1 MKPKTMILMIVA
13 VTCGLGASYMTSR
26 LLAERGNA
34 PDETEKVSVLVAR
47 KSLEMGSILKNPNEL
62 FEEKQF
68 TRGEEPKNGLV
79 DPTLLKGRQLKRPL
93 RAGDY
98 ISEDDLFEK
107 GKSGISGMLPEG
119 HLAVGIKVT
128 PDSVAGGFASLPHS
142 KVDIFSTVR
151 RGDDKSSYSMLL
163 LEDVLVLAADG
174 SEVRDADNKAKLATV
189 VTVAL
194 RPDDVAKVRLAE
206 QFGPITLALRGFGAK
221 KLDHVVKQTLENI
234 VTGSF
239 QRENI
244 LETPDTDPAAP
255 PVVSPL
261 PVVPNP
267 KAETI
272 AIEQKDPRAGY
283 KIVRTRIE
291 NGTQTEFWDYTF
303 NEKGEVV
310 ECRQVIG
317 GIESGTASGIAPPRI
332 QPPASTNPKE

>member
-1 MKPKTMILMIVA
+1 MKPKTMILMVVA
-13 VTCGLGASYMTSR
+13 IGCGLAASYMTSR
-26 LLAERGNA
+26 LLAERGNQS
-34 PDETEKVSVLVAR
+34 DDTEKVSVLVAR

-68 TRGEEPKNGLV
+68 TKGEEPKNGLV
-79 DPTLLKGRQLKRPL
+79 DLTLLKGRQLKRPL
-93 RAGDY
+93 RTGDY

-107 GKSGISGMLPEG
+107 GKVGISGMLPEG

-221 KLDHVVKQTLENI
+221 KLDHQVKQTLENI
-234 VTGSF
+234 VTGAGRPDS
-239 QRENI
+239 I
-244 LETPDTDPAAP
+244 LENPETDPAAP
-255 PVVSPL
+255 PVASPSV
-261 PVVPNP
+261 PTIPRTDVV
-267 KAETI
+267 
-272 AIEQKDPRAGY
+272 AIDQKDPRAGY
-283 KIVRTRIE
+283 KIIRVRIE
-291 NGTQTEFWDYTF
+291 NGNEQVFWDYTL
-303 NEKGEVV
+303 NDKEQVV
-310 ECRQVIG
+310 ECRQVIVG
-317 GIESGTASGIAPPRI
+317 NETGVIGAPPRI

>member
-26 LLAERGNA
+26 LLAERGNQS
-34 PDETEKVSVLVAR
+34 DDTEKITVLVAR

-68 TRGEEPKNGLV
+68 TKGEEPKNGLV
-79 DPTLLKGRQLKRPL
+79 DLTLLKGRQLKRPL
-93 RAGDY
+93 RTGDY

-107 GKSGISGMLPEG
+107 GKVGISGMLPEG

-142 KVDIFSTVR
+142 RVDIFSTVR

-234 VTGSF
+234 VTGSY
-239 QRENI
+239 RPENI
-244 LETPDTDPAAP
+244 LENPETDPAAP
-255 PVVSPL
+255 PIASPSVPTIPTPKDVV
-261 PVVPNP
+261 
-267 KAETI
+267 
-272 AIEQKDPRAGY
+272 AIGEKERAGY
-283 KIVRTRIE
+283 KIFRTRIE
-291 NGTQTEFWDYTF
+291 NGNQQEFWDYTL

-317 GIESGTASGIAPPRI
+317 GNETGAIGAPPRI
-332 QPPASTNPKE
+332 TPPASTQPNPKE